1 MNISDKFKQ
10 LLKDHIED
18 LKNNNL
24 DPIFDDDDAFYEYDY
39 FGTGFSPNDA
49 RRLLEVQGIDPLR
62 YMNKIPW
69 RYYDSEKLDTLDLS
83 KYTNLKKVENQ
94 AFHHCSIGSDLILPD
109 SIEEIQELALSLKV
123 SNLYLPNN
131 LKEVSNE
138 AFDDLKCY
146 NIIYKNK
153 KYDSIDIIEA
163 LYNDGVNIF

>member
-1 MNISDKFKQ
+1 MNIDKLKE
-10 LLKDHIED
+10 LLKKYEQD

-39 FGTGFSPNDA
+39 YGTGFSPKDA

-62 YMNKIPW
+62 YMTKIP
-69 RYYDSEKLDTLDLS
+69 RSYYDSEEFDTLDLS

-94 AFHHCSIGSDLILPD
+94 AFHQCRIKNDLILPD
-109 SIEEIQELALSLKV
+109 SIEEIQEFALSLKV
-123 SNLYLPNN
+123 YILYLPNN

-146 NIIYKNK
+146 SIIYKNK

-163 LYNDGVNIF
+163 LENNGVKII